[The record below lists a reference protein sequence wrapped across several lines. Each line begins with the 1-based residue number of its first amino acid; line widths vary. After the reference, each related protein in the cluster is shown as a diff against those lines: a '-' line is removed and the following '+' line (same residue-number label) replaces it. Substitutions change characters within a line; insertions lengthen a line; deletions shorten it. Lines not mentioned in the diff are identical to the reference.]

1 MQKIRLGRTG
11 LMVTKTAMGCLP
23 VQRCND
29 EAAIELLR
37 AAYDGGLTATAKRR
51 SVSRSPTCATR

>member
-29 EAAIELLR
+29 EPPLSFSVQPM
-37 AAYDGGLTATAKRR
+37 TAG
-51 SVSRSPTCATR
+51 

>member
-29 EAAIELLR
+29 EALSFSVQPM
-37 AAYDGGLTATAKRR
+37 TAG
-51 SVSRSPTCATR
+51 